1 MNQVLQE
8 ENANS
13 STIYPLDH
21 EDAGLQIGVLM
32 LRGENNETIFWFVFV
47 VFIVLY
53 NELGRVVITIWGGWL
68 LVSTGLSRC
77 YGWA

>member
-32 LRGENNETIFWFVFV
+32 LRGENKELKNTNSWGK
-47 VFIVLY
+47 IVSQTSD
-53 NELGRVVITIWGGWL
+53 RL
-68 LVSTGLSRC
+68 LC
-77 YGWA
+77 YLT